1 MAANVDYETD
11 TLIQTTLRDAPAFKG
26 KSIIVIAHRINTV
39 IDSDF
44 IIVFSDGRVVEQGAP
59 QVPTAGSDFHG
70 NNQYGRTH
78 SYDCGGACGGRTSSQ
93 TPSRTSQRWCRSLRG
108 AAGSERIEKCPV
120 LIM

>member
-1 MAANVDYETD
+1 MKQRVSPPTAWEEMRRQGAKLALAGPTSLQSGFVLAANVDYETD

-59 QVPTAGSDFHG
+59 QVPT
-70 NNQYGRTH
+70 
-78 SYDCGGACGGRTSSQ
+78 
-93 TPSRTSQRWCRSLRG
+93 SRVRLSR
-108 AAGSERIEKCPV
+108 K
-120 LIM
+120 